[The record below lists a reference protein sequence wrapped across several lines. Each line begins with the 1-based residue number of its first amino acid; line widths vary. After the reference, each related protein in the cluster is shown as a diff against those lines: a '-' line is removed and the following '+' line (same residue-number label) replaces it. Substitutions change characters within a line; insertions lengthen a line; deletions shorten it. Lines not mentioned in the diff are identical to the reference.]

1 MDYAGPERRNEI
13 SVPWTEMFD
22 GANDSLFHSSYFD
35 FNVEKS
41 RLGIS
46 LQHIFKAGWPVVFT
60 SEARLKLFERVS
72 FD

>member
-1 MDYAGPERRNEI
+1 M
-13 SVPWTEMFD
+13 EMSD
-22 GANDSLFHSSYFD
+22 GASDGLFHSSYFD

-46 LQHIFKAGWPVVFT
+46 LQYIFKAGWPVVFR
-60 SEARLKLFERVS
+60 SEAHLKLFERVS

>member
-1 MDYAGPERRNEI
+1 
-13 SVPWTEMFD
+13 MFD
-22 GANDSLFHSSYFD
+22 GASNDLFHSSYFD

-46 LQHIFKAGWPVVFT
+46 LQYIFKAGWPVVFR
-60 SEARLKLFERVS
+60 SEAHLKLFERVS